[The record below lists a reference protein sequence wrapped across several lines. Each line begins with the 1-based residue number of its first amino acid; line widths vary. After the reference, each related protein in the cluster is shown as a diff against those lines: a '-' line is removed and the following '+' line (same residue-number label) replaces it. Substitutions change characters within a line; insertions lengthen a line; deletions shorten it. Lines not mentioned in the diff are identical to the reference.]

1 MTNTG
6 IHINSAGEIS
16 YRIFA
21 PYAHSLAVKC
31 LDNGKCYPLERED
44 SGYFTGILSDF
55 RTGFR
60 YLLVKNCTE
69 TFPDPASRFQ
79 PEGSHGPSQAV
90 FPTHQ
95 QISSWQG
102 IDAADAIIYELHIG
116 TFSPEG
122 TLQGALQKIPFLRDL
137 GINVIELM
145 PLSDFPGK
153 RNWGYDGTYPF
164 ALSRNYGS
172 YTDLHDFIATAHNN
186 GIAVILDVVFNHFGP
201 EGNYSEKLAPF
212 TRAAPTPWGAQI
224 NFDGNNSFG
233 IRSFFLDCVRH
244 WLEDTGLDGFRMD
257 AVSVIYDETVPHILR
272 EITDLARSIGSA
284 QNRKIIMIA
293 EHLRN
298 ESSVTAKNGLAYD
311 AQWCDDLNYA
321 VYSWL
326 YPQSFR
332 HYRDFGRFED
342 IVLALKEGFCY
353 NGTRYNSVFDN
364 FMGVS
369 GQNVPPAQLI
379 MHIQDHD
386 QVGNR
391 PEGGRIVTVMGLK
404 RALLAALTL
413 FASPYIPMLFM
424 GEEYGEKS
432 PFLFFEDFSD
442 TNLIEAVKKGRRK
455 EFSFIQGF
463 EPEDPHLESSFLKSK
478 LKWYP
483 EDSAPEISV
492 PARKTLRFYQ
502 ELIRLKKSGIIGSH
516 DRKKCQV
523 KDYPKTGIIT
533 ITGEHA
539 ITLLN
544 FGGGTAAA
552 ESYGIHKKSRLLL
565 TTEAEKTPNTDPF
578 IIPGYTGAVYEI

>member
-6 IHINSAGEIS
+6 IHINSNGEFS

-21 PYAHSLAVKC
+21 PYAHSLAIKC
-31 LDNGKCYPLERED
+31 LDNGKCYTLERDD
-44 SGYFTGILSDF
+44 SGYFTGRLPDF
-55 RTGFR
+55 RAGFR
-60 YLLVKNCTE
+60 YLLVKDGSE

-90 FPTHQ
+90 FPIRQ
-95 QISSWQG
+95 PASSWQG
-102 IDAADAIIYELHIG
+102 IDTANAIIYELHLG
-116 TFSPEG
+116 TFTQEG
-122 TLQGALQKIPFLRDL
+122 TILGALQKIPYLREL

-172 YTDLHDFIATAHNN
+172 YADLHNFIAAAHDN

-212 TRAAPTPWGAQI
+212 TRQAPTPWGAQI
-224 NFDGNNSFG
+224 NFDGKNSSG
-233 IRSFFLDCVRH
+233 IRCFFLDCVRH
-244 WLEDTGLDGFRMD
+244 WLEDAGLDGFRMD

-272 EITDLARSIGSA
+272 EITDLAKSIGAA
-284 QNRKIIMIA
+284 QNRQIIMIA

-298 ESSVTAKNGLAYD
+298 ESSVTVPNGFAFD
-311 AQWCDDLNYA
+311 SQWCDDLNYA

-326 YPQSFR
+326 YPQNFR

-342 IVLALKEGFCY
+342 IVQALKEGFCY

-369 GQNVPPAQLI
+369 GQNVPPEQLI

-391 PEGGRIVTVMGLK
+391 PDGGRIVTVMGLK
-404 RALLAALTL
+404 RSLLAAMTL
-413 FASPYIPMLFM
+413 FASPYVPMLFM

-432 PFLFFEDFSD
+432 PFLFFEDFGD
-442 TNLIEAVKKGRRK
+442 GNLIEAVKKGRRK

-463 EPEDPHLESSFLKSK
+463 EPEDPHLENSFFKSK

-483 EDSAPEISV
+483 ENSEPEISM
-492 PARKTLRFYQ
+492 PARKVLRFYQ
-502 ELIRLKKSGIIGSH
+502 ELIRLKKNGIIGSH
-516 DRKKCQV
+516 DRKYCQV

-533 ITGEHA
+533 ITGEHS

-544 FGGGTAAA
+544 FGGGMADAN
-552 ESYGIHKKSRLLL
+552 SYGIRKKSRLIL
-565 TTEAEKTPNTDPF
+565 TTETEKTPKSEPF
-578 IIPGYTGAVYEI
+578 IISGYAGAIYEM

>member
-6 IHINSAGEIS
+6 IHINSNGEFS

-21 PYAHSLAVKC
+21 PYAHSLAIKC
-31 LDNGKCYPLERED
+31 LDNGKCYTLERDD
-44 SGYFTGILSDF
+44 SGYFTGRLPDF
-55 RTGFR
+55 RAGFR
-60 YLLVKNCTE
+60 YLLVKDGSE

-90 FPTHQ
+90 FPIRQ
-95 QISSWQG
+95 PASSWQG
-102 IDAADAIIYELHIG
+102 IDTANAIIYELHLG
-116 TFSPEG
+116 TFTQEG
-122 TLQGALQKIPFLRDL
+122 TILGALQKIPYLREL

-172 YTDLHDFIATAHNN
+172 YADLHNFIAAAHDN

-212 TRAAPTPWGAQI
+212 TRQAPTPWGAQI
-224 NFDGNNSFG
+224 NFDGKNSSG
-233 IRSFFLDCVRH
+233 IRCFFLDCVRH
-244 WLEDTGLDGFRMD
+244 WLEDAGLDGFRMD

-272 EITDLARSIGSA
+272 EITDLAKSIGAA
-284 QNRKIIMIA
+284 QNRQIIMIA

-298 ESSVTAKNGLAYD
+298 ESSVTAPNGFAFD
-311 AQWCDDLNYA
+311 SQWCDDLNYA

-326 YPQSFR
+326 YPQNFR

-342 IVLALKEGFCY
+342 IVQALKEGFCY

-369 GQNVPPAQLI
+369 GQNVPPEQLI

-391 PEGGRIVTVMGLK
+391 PDGGRIVTVMGLK
-404 RALLAALTL
+404 RSLLAAMTL
-413 FASPYIPMLFM
+413 FASPYVPMLFM

-432 PFLFFEDFSD
+432 PFLFFEDFGD
-442 TNLIEAVKKGRRK
+442 GNLIEAVKKGRRK

-463 EPEDPHLESSFLKSK
+463 EPEDPHLENSFFKSK

-483 EDSAPEISV
+483 ENSEPEISM
-492 PARKTLRFYQ
+492 PARKVLRFYQ
-502 ELIRLKKSGIIGSH
+502 ELIRLKKTGIIGSH
-516 DRKKCQV
+516 DRKYCQV

-533 ITGEHA
+533 ITGEHS

-544 FGGGTAAA
+544 FGGGMADAN
-552 ESYGIHKKSRLLL
+552 SYGIRKKSRLIL
-565 TTEAEKTPNTDPF
+565 TTETEKTPKSEPF
-578 IIPGYTGAVYEI
+578 IISGYAGAIYEM

>member
-6 IHINSAGEIS
+6 IHINSNGEFS

-21 PYAHSLAVKC
+21 PYAHSLAIKC
-31 LDNGKCYPLERED
+31 LDNGKCYTLERDD
-44 SGYFTGILSDF
+44 SGYFTGRLPDF

-60 YLLVKNCTE
+60 YLLVKDGSE

-90 FPTHQ
+90 FPIRQ
-95 QISSWQG
+95 PAFSWQG
-102 IDAADAIIYELHIG
+102 IDTANAIIYELHLG
-116 TFSPEG
+116 TFTQEG
-122 TLQGALQKIPFLRDL
+122 SILGALQKIPYLREL

-172 YTDLHDFIATAHNN
+172 YADLHNFIAAAHDN

-212 TRAAPTPWGAQI
+212 TRQAPTPWGAQI
-224 NFDGNNSFG
+224 NFDGKNSSG
-233 IRSFFLDCVRH
+233 IRCFFLDCVRH
-244 WLEDTGLDGFRMD
+244 WLEDAGLDGFRMD

-272 EITDLARSIGSA
+272 EITELAKSIGAA
-284 QNRKIIMIA
+284 QNRQIIMIA

-298 ESSVTAKNGLAYD
+298 ESSVTAPNGFAFD
-311 AQWCDDLNYA
+311 SQWCDDLNYA

-326 YPQSFR
+326 YPQNFR

-342 IVLALKEGFCY
+342 IVQALKEGFCY

-369 GQNVPPAQLI
+369 GQNVPPEQLI

-391 PEGGRIVTVMGLK
+391 PDGGRIVTVMGLK
-404 RALLAALTL
+404 RSLLAAMTL
-413 FASPYIPMLFM
+413 FASPYVPMLFM

-432 PFLFFEDFSD
+432 PFLFFEDFGD
-442 TNLIEAVKKGRRK
+442 GNLIEAVKKGRRK

-463 EPEDPHLESSFLKSK
+463 EPEDPHLENSFFKSK

-483 EDSAPEISV
+483 ENSEPEISM
-492 PARKTLRFYQ
+492 PARKVLRFYQ
-502 ELIRLKKSGIIGSH
+502 ELIRLKKTGIIGSH
-516 DRKKCQV
+516 DRKYCQV

-533 ITGEHA
+533 ITGEHS

-544 FGGGTAAA
+544 FGGGMADAN
-552 ESYGIHKKSRLLL
+552 SYGIRKKSRLIL
-565 TTEAEKTPNTDPF
+565 TTETEKTPKSEPF
-578 IIPGYTGAVYEI
+578 IISGYAGAIYEM